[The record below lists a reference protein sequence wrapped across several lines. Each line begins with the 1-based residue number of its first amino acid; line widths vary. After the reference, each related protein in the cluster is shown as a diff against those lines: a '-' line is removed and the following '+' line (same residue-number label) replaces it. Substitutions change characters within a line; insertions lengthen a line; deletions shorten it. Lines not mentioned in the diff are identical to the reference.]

1 MTDTALT
8 IITDA
13 LLDIGVLADEE
24 VPTASQAAGALRK
37 LNNMLDAWNIEELMV
52 YGSTAYVLPLVS
64 GQGVYTIGPSGNLN
78 MPRPNEI
85 TSAYIR
91 NPSVGSTTNQS
102 DLPLYIFN
110 NQEWADQSFKNMT
123 ADYPYI
129 GVWFDMTYP
138 LISAYILPIPS
149 SSQYQ
154 LVFWTDGIISQFS
167 LNDPVNLA
175 PGYKRAVTSNLCI
188 ELAGSYS
195 VQIPDSVLA
204 IAESSKQSIRAL
216 NLQLNELQTGI
227 CTYDIR
233 DNRYSGGLS

>member
-24 VPTASQAAGALRK
+24 VPTDSQAVGALRK

-138 LISAYILPIPS
+138 LISAYILPVPS

-154 LVFWTDGIISQFS
+154 LVFWTNGIISQFA
-167 LNDPVNLA
+167 LNDSVNLA
-175 PGYKRAVTSNLCI
+175 PGYKRAITANLCI
-188 ELAGSYS
+188 ELAGGY
-195 VQIPDSVLA
+195 QIQLPDSIVA
-204 IAESSKQSIRAL
+204 IADSSKQGIRAV
-216 NLQLNELQTGI
+216 NLQLNELRTGMS
-227 CTYDIR
+227 TYDIR